1 MRILFLSAANSI
13 HTVRWV
19 NALAKRGHEVHL
31 VYNEGHDPECDKID
45 GRIELHS
52 LKYSGAK
59 GYYLNAVALKKLTRN
74 VRPDVINVHYASGYG
89 TLARRSKIG
98 PYLLSIWGS
107 DVYDFPY
114 HGKINKY
121 ILRKNV
127 ENAKILASTSECMA
141 NQLRKVLE
149 KPTLEIGITPFGVDL
164 ERFKMEGVPMKEDG
178 TILIGNIKT
187 LEPVYR
193 IEDLINATRVLKNNL
208 ENKQLSD
215 ISNKI
220 RVHIYGDGRLR
231 GELEQLICK
240 LSLEDTVYLK
250 GRIPN
255 EDVPDIL
262 NKFDVF
268 CATSEKESF
277 GVSVVEAM
285 AMEIPV
291 VVSDAEGFKEVVE
304 DTKNGFVVPCGN
316 IKVIAEKLER
326 LVLDVRLREQFGK
339 EGRKRVEKLYE
350 WEKNVDT
357 MEKLYKQLRELK
369 KEKNYETNIIEKN

>member
-1 MRILFLSAANSI
+1 MKVLFLSAASSI
-13 HTVRWV
+13 HTVKWV
-19 NALAKRGHEVHL
+19 NALAKRGHDVYL
-31 VYNEGHDPECDKID
+31 VYNKGHEPKGNQID
-45 GRIELHS
+45 EKVKLCP
-52 LKYSGAK
+52 LKYSGVFA
-59 GYYLNAVALKKLTRN
+59 YYLNAKELKEIERKIQ
-74 VRPDVINVHYASGYG
+74 PDVINVHYASGYG
-89 TLARRSKIG
+89 TLARRGRIG

-127 ENAKILASTSECMA
+127 ENAKMLASTSECMA

-164 ERFKMEGVPMKEDG
+164 ERFRIEETLKREDE

-193 IEDLINATRVLKNNL
+193 IGDLINATRVLKDSL

-215 ISNKI
+215 ISNRI
-220 RVHIYGDGRLR
+220 RVHIYGDGKLR
-231 GELEQLICK
+231 GELEQLIVK
-240 LSLEDTVYLK
+240 LSLENTVYLK

-255 EDVPDIL
+255 AEVPKILKEFDI
-262 NKFDVF
+262 F

-285 AMEIPV
+285 AMEVPV
-291 VVSDAEGFKEVVE
+291 VVSDAEGFKEVIE
-304 DTKNGFVVPCGN
+304 DGKTGFVVSSGG
-316 IKVIAEKLER
+316 IETIAEKLER
-326 LVLDVRLREQFGK
+326 LILDTDLRRTLGK
-339 EGRKRVEKLYE
+339 AGRKRVEKLYD
-350 WEKNVDT
+350 WEKNVDA
-357 MEKLYKQLRELK
+357 MEKLYKQLRE
-369 KEKNYETNIIEKN
+369 N